1 MHVHTCFTANRGN
14 EMIKHCCRFGHVP
27 AHGDDI
33 PIQEESTGAAGH
45 LPQPKAEQLLRNT
58 TLCDELLVPCL
69 PRIRV
74 RGQLGKLLLAKR
86 SYSYTTTPKNS
97 LEDPR
102 LRDQPSEYQVQGE
115 RCLCAQPNTNRLG
128 QHMWISLSS
137 ISAQIIACINHQ
149 SMRIQRAAVKSPTGT
164 AAGDASCA
172 TEIIH
177 ALHAICLVHFCLTCS
192 K

>member
-1 MHVHTCFTANRGN
+1 MCTPASLQTGAI
-14 EMIKHCCRFGHVP
+14 IKHCCRFGHVP

-86 SYSYTTTPKNS
+86 CYSHTTTPKNS

-115 RCLCAQPNTNRLG
+115 RCLCAQPNTNKLG
-128 QHMWISLSS
+128 QHMWISRSS

-164 AAGDASCA
+164 AAGNASCA